1 MTNKQRALDYLKAA
15 FVDKDLAKVETFLGD
30 HWTQHNPNVPDGLEA
45 LRGII
50 AGNEI
55 NWQPS
60 IVMEEGD
67 IVAVHGRYTNLFGK
81 TMIGVDFFRFDENGK
96 MNEHWDVL
104 QEEVPASKTA
114 SGNAMF
120 PIIPQK

>member
-50 AGNEI
+50 AENEI

-67 IVAVHGRYTNLFGK
+67 IVAVHGRYTNFFGK

>member
-60 IVMEEGD
+60 IVLEAGD
-67 IVAVHGRYTNLFGK
+67 IVAVHGRYTNFFGK

>member
-67 IVAVHGRYTNLFGK
+67 IVAVHGRYTNFFGK

>member
-30 HWTQHNPNVPDGLEA
+30 HWIQHNPNVPDGLEA

-60 IVMEEGD
+60 IALEEGD
-67 IVAVHGRYTNLFGK
+67 IVAVHGRYTNFFGK

-96 MNEHWDVL
+96 MTEHWDVL
-104 QEEVPASKTA
+104 QEEVPADKTA

-120 PIIPQK
+120 PIVPQK